1 MITDEMLDKVID
13 IVVAGI
19 LGSHEVQEML
29 LVNRQRLNVLVK
41 NGKLKPIKE
50 LKNEKL
56 FYKPDVEKLKQEMLL
71 DSRTNLYKKMK
82 G

>member
-1 MITDEMLDKVID
+1 MMTDEMLDKVID

-29 LVNRQRLNVLVK
+29 LINRQRLNVIVK

>member
-1 MITDEMLDKVID
+1 MTDEMLDKVID

>member
-1 MITDEMLDKVID
+1 MMTDEMLDKVID

-29 LVNRQRLNVLVK
+29 LINRQRLNVIVK

-56 FYKPDVEKLKQEMLL
+56 FYKPDVEKLMQEMLL

-82 G
+82 V

>member
-1 MITDEMLDKVID
+1 MMTDEMLDKVID

>member
-1 MITDEMLDKVID
+1 MMTDEMLDKVID

-29 LVNRQRLNVLVK
+29 CINRQRLNVIVK

>member
-1 MITDEMLDKVID
+1 MLTDEMLNRVID
-13 IVVAGI
+13 TVISGI

-29 LVNRQRLNVLVK
+29 CINRQRLNVIVK

-56 FYKPDVEKLKQEMLL
+56 FYKPDVEKLMQEMLL

>member
-1 MITDEMLDKVID
+1 MMTDEMLDKVID

-29 LVNRQRLNVLVK
+29 MINRQRLNVIVK

>member
-1 MITDEMLDKVID
+1 MMTDEMLDKVID
-13 IVVAGI
+13 LVVAGI

-29 LVNRQRLNVLVK
+29 LINRQRLNVIVK

-56 FYKPDVEKLKQEMLL
+56 FYKPDVEKLMQEMLL